1 MTLFEG
7 FSSRTEEF
15 FMAIAFNNNTAF
27 FHENH
32 AWYEEAVRRP
42 MKELAAALAPVIEEI
57 DSNLEHRPER
67 VVSRINR
74 DVRFSKD
81 KSPYRDYMWLSFRPP
96 HEAQSLSLCFYFE
109 ISASGASYGMGL
121 YDENRPL
128 LNGLRRCLLADSP
141 SFLEIVQPLDKDFNR
156 HANLF
161 RRRKVPEDLTDDAK
175 SWFLTRSFFY
185 EKPLDDEITHSPRLT
200 DEISTGFKKLTPLY
214 RYLSA
219 IEPVEADVL

>member
-1 MTLFEG
+1 MFEG
-7 FSSRTEEF
+7 FSPRAEEF
-15 FMAIAFNNNTAF
+15 FMAIAFNNNTTF

-32 AWYEEAVRRP
+32 DWYDEAVRRP
-42 MKELAAALAPVIEEI
+42 LKELAASLAPVIEKI
-57 DSNLEHRPER
+57 DPNLERRPER

-81 KSPYRDYMWLSFRPP
+81 KSPYRDYMWLSFRAPR
-96 HEAQSLSLCFYFE
+96 ETQSLSLCFYFE
-109 ISASGASYGMGL
+109 ISASGASCGMGV

-128 LNGLRRCLLADSP
+128 MNGLRRRLIADP
-141 SFLEIVQPLDKDFNR
+141 APFLEIARPLDERFSL

-161 RRRKVPEDLTDDAK
+161 RRRKAPDDLPDEAK

-185 EKPLDDEITHSPRLT
+185 ERPLDGALIESPRLA
-200 DEISTGFKKLTPLY
+200 EETGAAFKALSPLY

>member
-1 MTLFEG
+1 MFEG
-7 FSSRTEEF
+7 FSPRTEEF

-32 AWYEEAVRRP
+32 DWYEEAVRRP
-42 MKELAAALAPVIEEI
+42 LKELAASLAPVIEKI
-57 DSNLEHRPER
+57 DPSLERRPER

-81 KSPYRDYMWLSFRPP
+81 KSPYRDHMWLSFRAPN
-96 HEAQSLSLCFYFE
+96 ESQSLSLCFYFAV
-109 ISASGASYGMGL
+109 SAAEASCGMGV

-128 LNGLRRCLLADSP
+128 MNGLRRRLIADP
-141 SFLEIVQPLDKDFNR
+141 APFLEIVRPLDACFER
-156 HANLF
+156 EALLF
-161 RRRKVPEDLTDDAK
+161 KRRKAPETLLDEAQR
-175 SWFLTRSFFY
+175 WFLTRSFAY
-185 EKPLDDEITHSPRLT
+185 VRPLDSALVHSPRLT
-200 DEISTGFKKLTPLY
+200 EEVGAAFSALSPLY